1 MRNRRDHKTRKRGGM
16 KARQSFKNRLDA
28 ARQTEKDIEK
38 GVVKPTGTVGLIPIA
53 EPYVQP
59 LPVAKPLPIAQPL
72 PVAVKVN
79 VVKGVKSLYEDNT
92 GVPSNKVINKNILGN
107 KPVKSHGDFIDRINE
122 SGLPKPPTAKPPTAK
137 PPTPKPPTPK
147 PPTPK
152 PPTPKPPTPKPPTAK
167 PPTAKH
173 RTIKVKPPA
182 PLPTNINDPQTQEMI
197 AKLKPLGI
205 DLFAGINAPPLPPPT
220 LRFTDVITAI
230 LEDNLKRITESD
242 NAILE
247 RFYNERILTTKMI
260 NKPPIN
266 ATVSGINM
274 TIPWTVL
281 DECTPILIAAKF
293 GLVGPCKQI
302 LESVDDAKKAEML
315 RDYDKDAHTPL
326 SFCAKYGYQELCEY
340 LIGEHQRLGIPL
352 EGTEWDRLA
361 SVYEKTEIN
370 ELLGTDIALTEP
382 YSVFLDELRRA
393 DPSKIENYDL
403 VLKRMERIS
412 LFGDSGTKTPLLIA
426 SEQGHLGIVELL
438 LCGGVV
444 KKAMSKSGTQKNIKR
459 DLRRP
464 KEIARMCANPLAM
477 TSEKQTALH
486 LCTHK
491 CCPSSASYETVYGN
505 VIANDQYRLQY
516 NAVHD
521 DKYKNMNH
529 VMRFNRIIHLLLR
542 FMIFENGAIG
552 ANKRPNGLKIALQN
566 AAYEDSIYD
575 DGLGIDVW
583 DNARNCFTTFFF
595 DKKINWFS
603 FYQKRTGIQSTQS
616 AIDSNIERNFR
627 SDYISPFVNTDS
639 TLVKNMFNRS
649 DEKCVFIRGD
659 PNMFVELEKGF
670 ADDVFTVG
678 EKTFTQADGTVITID
693 NNISSFADYFVRNVL
708 HRQFYRKS
716 FVSAN
721 DRAIEAMLEGRDEYN
736 RKTVRQR
743 NLRYRVPM

>member
-1 MRNRRDHKTRKRGGM
+1 MRNRRTRKRGGM
-16 KARQSFKNRLDA
+16 KAKNSSFKNRLDA
-28 ARQTEKDIEK
+28 ARKTAED
-38 GVVKPTGTVGLIPIA
+38 VKTGTLRPQGKVGLVPI
-53 EPYVQP
+53 
-59 LPVAKPLPIAQPL
+59 PVASKVIAHANVAEAMPVAEA
-72 PVAVKVN
+72 VAVKGARDDVGSRHGNDNFLESKSTVN
-79 VVKGVKSLYEDNT
+79 AS
-92 GVPSNKVINKNILGN
+92 
-107 KPVKSHGDFIDRINE
+107 GDFIDRINNTTI
-122 SGLPKPPTAKPPTAK
+122 PKPPTSKPPVK
-137 PPTPKPPTPK
+137 N
-147 PPTPK
+147 
-152 PPTPKPPTPKPPTAK
+152 
-167 PPTAKH
+167 
-173 RTIKVKPPA
+173 RTIKVKPAA
-182 PLPTNINDPQTQEMI
+182 PLPLTNPNDPKIKEFI
-197 AKLKPLGI
+197 ANLKPMGI
-205 DLFAGINAPPLPPPT
+205 ELPQPKLMPPNPPPT
-220 LRFTDVITAI
+220 QIVVPQRKQPDFTDVIIAI
-230 LEDNLKRITESD
+230 LEDKIISTEVEQEPNKTPEID
-242 NAILE
+242 TTIINK
-247 RFYNERILTTKMI
+247 FYNERILLSNILDKL
-260 NKPPIN
+260 PIT
-266 ATVSGINM
+266 ATISGINM
-274 TIPWTVL
+274 TIPWTVI

-444 KKAMSKSGTQKNIKR
+444 KKAMSKSGTRKNIKR

-542 FMIFENGAIG
+542 FMIFENGVIG

-627 SDYISPFVNTDS
+627 SDYISPFVNTDF
-639 TLVKNMFNRS
+639 TLVKNMFNRP

-678 EKTFTQADGTVITID
+678 EKTFTQADGTMITID

-708 HRQFYRKS
+708 HRQFYRNP

-743 NLRYRVPM
+743 DLRYRVPM

>member
-1 MRNRRDHKTRKRGGM
+1 MRNRVHKTRKRGGT
-16 KARQSFKNRLDA
+16 KARKSFKNRLEA
-28 ARQTEKDIEK
+28 ARKTEDDVEK
-38 GVVKPTGTVGLIPIA
+38 GVVKPTGKVGLIPIA
-53 EPYVQP
+53 EPYTDVVNNSDV
-59 LPVAKPLPIAQPL
+59 LAGNNTVLAVNSDVLAEAIPV
-72 PVAVKVN
+72 VEG
-79 VVKGVKSLYEDNT
+79 VVVSREESKGFPSSNKLLLGNNRGVK
-92 GVPSNKVINKNILGN
+92 PK
-107 KPVKSHGDFIDRINE
+107 GDFIDRINE
-122 SGLPKPPTAKPPTAK
+122 SALPKPPLAKPPSV
-137 PPTPKPPTPK
+137 
-147 PPTPK
+147 
-152 PPTPKPPTPKPPTAK
+152 
-167 PPTAKH
+167 H

-182 PLPTNINDPQTQEMI
+182 PLPTNMNDPKTQEMM
-197 AKLKPLGI
+197 AKLKPWGI

-220 LRFTDVITAI
+220 LGFTDVIKAI
-230 LEDNLKRITESD
+230 LEDNIKRITESD
-242 NAILE
+242 NTILE
-247 RFYNERILTTKMI
+247 RFHNERILTSKMI

-293 GLVGPCKQI
+293 GLTGPCKQI
-302 LESVDDAKKAEML
+302 LESVDDAKKTEML
-315 RDYDKDAHTPL
+315 KDYDKDAHTPL

-340 LIGEHQRLGIPL
+340 LIGEHQRLRIPL
-352 EGTEWDRLA
+352 EGTDWDRLV
-361 SVYEKTEIN
+361 SVSEKTEIN
-370 ELLGTDIALTEP
+370 ELLGTDIALTES

-403 VLKRMERIS
+403 VLKNMERIS
-412 LFGDSGTKTPLLIA
+412 LFGDITTKTPLLIA

-438 LCGGVV
+438 LCGGAV
-444 KKAMSKSGTQKNIKR
+444 KKTISRTGTQKNIKR
-459 DLRRP
+459 DLRRL
-464 KEIARMCANPLAM
+464 ARMCANPLAM

-491 CCPSSASYETVYGN
+491 CCPSPASYETVFGN

-516 NAVHD
+516 NQVHD

-542 FMIFENGAIG
+542 FMIFENGVIG

-566 AAYEDSIYD
+566 AVYEDSIYD

-595 DKKINWFS
+595 DKKINWFT

-616 AIDSNIERNFR
+616 AIDSNIEQNFR
-627 SDYISPFVNTDS
+627 SDYISPFIKTDY
-639 TLVKNMFNRS
+639 TLVTKMFNRS

-670 ADDVFTVG
+670 LYDVFAVG
-678 EKTFTQADGTVITID
+678 EKTFTQADGTTITID
-693 NNISSFADYFVRNVL
+693 NNITSFADYFVRNVL
-708 HRQFYRKS
+708 HRQFYRQA

-721 DRAIEAMLEGRDEYN
+721 DRVIEAMLEGRAEYN
-736 RKTVRQR
+736 RKTIRQR
-743 NLRYRVPM
+743 DLRNRVPM

>member
-1 MRNRRDHKTRKRGGM
+1 MRNRRNHKTRKRGGM

-38 GVVKPTGTVGLIPIA
+38 GVVKPTGKVGLIPIA

-59 LPVAKPLPIAQPL
+59 LPVAKPFSVTQPL

-92 GVPSNKVINKNILGN
+92 GVSSNKVMNNIILGN
-107 KPVKSHGDFIDRINE
+107 KLVKPQGDFIDRINE
-122 SGLPKPPTAKPPTAK
+122 SGLPKPPSAKPPS
-137 PPTPKPPTPK
+137 
-147 PPTPK
+147 
-152 PPTPKPPTPKPPTAK
+152 
-167 PPTAKH
+167 AKH

-220 LRFTDVITAI
+220 LGFTDVINAI
-230 LEDNLKRITESD
+230 LEDNIKRITESD
-242 NAILE
+242 NTILE

-274 TIPWTVL
+274 TIPWIVI

-302 LESVDDAKKAEML
+302 LESVDDTKKSEML

-370 ELLGTDIALTEP
+370 ELLGTDIALTES
-382 YSVFLDELRRA
+382 YSVFLDELRRT
-393 DPSKIENYDL
+393 DPSKIENYDI

-444 KKAMSKSGTQKNIKR
+444 KKANTKSGTQKNIKR
-459 DLRRP
+459 DINGL
-464 KEIARMCANPLAM
+464 ARMCANPLAM

-516 NAVHD
+516 NVVHN

-542 FMIFENGAIG
+542 FMIFENGVIG

-566 AAYEDSIYD
+566 ATYEDSFYD

-616 AIDSNIERNFR
+616 AIDSNIEKNFR
-627 SDYISPFVNTDS
+627 SDYISPFVNTDY
-639 TLVKNMFNRS
+639 TLVTKMFNRS

-678 EKTFTQADGTVITID
+678 EKIFTQADGTVITID
-693 NNISSFADYFVRNVL
+693 NNITSFADYFVRNVL

-716 FVSAN
+716 FVSVN
-721 DRAIEAMLEGRDEYN
+721 DRAIEAMLEGRNEYN
-736 RKTVRQR
+736 RKIVRPQE
-743 NLRYRVPM
+743 LRYRVPMNVRK

>member
-1 MRNRRDHKTRKRGGM
+1 MRNRDHKTRKRGGM
-16 KARQSFKNRLDA
+16 KSRQSFKNRLEA
-28 ARQTEKDIEK
+28 ARKTEDDVEK
-38 GVVKPTGTVGLIPIA
+38 GVVKPAGKVGLIPIA
-53 EPYVQP
+53 EPYTDVVNNP
-59 LPVAKPLPIAQPL
+59 DVLAGNTNVLAVNNTVLAEAIPV
-72 PVAVKVN
+72 VEG
-79 VVKGVKSLYEDNT
+79 VVVSREESKGFPS
-92 GVPSNKVINKNILGN
+92 SNKLLLGN
-107 KPVKSHGDFIDRINE
+107 NRDVKPKGDFIDRINE
-122 SGLPKPPTAKPPTAK
+122 SALPKPPASAKLPKPPLAKPPSV
-137 PPTPKPPTPK
+137 
-147 PPTPK
+147 
-152 PPTPKPPTPKPPTAK
+152 
-167 PPTAKH
+167 H

-182 PLPTNINDPQTQEMI
+182 PLPTNMNDPKTQEMM
-197 AKLKPLGI
+197 AKLKPWGI

-220 LRFTDVITAI
+220 LGFADVIKAI
-230 LEDNLKRITESD
+230 LEDNIKRITESD
-242 NAILE
+242 NTILE
-247 RFYNERILTTKMI
+247 RFHNERILTSKMI

-293 GLVGPCKQI
+293 GLTGPCKQI
-302 LESVDDAKKAEML
+302 LESVDDAKKTEML
-315 RDYDKDAHTPL
+315 KDYDKDAHTPL

-340 LIGEHQRLGIPL
+340 LIGEHQRLRIPL
-352 EGTEWDRLA
+352 EGTDWDRLV
-361 SVYEKTEIN
+361 SVSEKTEIN
-370 ELLGTDIALTEP
+370 EILGTDIALTES

-403 VLKRMERIS
+403 VLKNMERIS
-412 LFGDSGTKTPLLIA
+412 LFGDITTKTPLLIA

-438 LCGGVV
+438 LCGGAV
-444 KKAMSKSGTQKNIKR
+444 KKTMSRTGTQKNIKR

-491 CCPSSASYETVYGN
+491 CCPSPASYETVFGN

-516 NAVHD
+516 NQVHD

-542 FMIFENGAIG
+542 FMIFENGVIG

-566 AAYEDSIYD
+566 AVYEDSIYD

-595 DKKINWFS
+595 DKKINWFT

-616 AIDSNIERNFR
+616 AIDSNIEQNFR
-627 SDYISPFVNTDS
+627 SDYISPFIKTDY
-639 TLVKNMFNRS
+639 TLVTKMFNRS

-670 ADDVFTVG
+670 LYDVFAVG
-678 EKTFTQADGTVITID
+678 EKTFTQADGTTITID
-693 NNISSFADYFVRNVL
+693 NNITSFADYFVRNVL
-708 HRQFYRKS
+708 HRQFYRQA

-721 DRAIEAMLEGRDEYN
+721 DRVIEAMLEGRNEYN
-736 RKTVRQR
+736 RKTIRQR
-743 NLRYRVPM
+743 DLRNRVPM

>member
-1 MRNRRDHKTRKRGGM
+1 MRNRRTRKRGGM
-16 KARQSFKNRLDA
+16 KAKNSSFKNRLDA
-28 ARQTEKDIEK
+28 ARKTEED
-38 GVVKPTGTVGLIPIA
+38 VKTGTLRPQGKVGLVPI
-53 EPYVQP
+53 
-59 LPVAKPLPIAQPL
+59 PVASKVIAHANVAEAMPVAEA
-72 PVAVKVN
+72 VAVKGARDDVGSRHGNDNFLESKSTVN
-79 VVKGVKSLYEDNT
+79 AS
-92 GVPSNKVINKNILGN
+92 
-107 KPVKSHGDFIDRINE
+107 GDFIDRINNTTI
-122 SGLPKPPTAKPPTAK
+122 PKPPTSKPPVK
-137 PPTPKPPTPK
+137 N
-147 PPTPK
+147 
-152 PPTPKPPTPKPPTAK
+152 
-167 PPTAKH
+167 
-173 RTIKVKPPA
+173 RTIKVKPAA
-182 PLPTNINDPQTQEMI
+182 PLPLTNPNDPKIKEFI
-197 AKLKPLGI
+197 ANLKPMGI
-205 DLFAGINAPPLPPPT
+205 ELPQPKLMPPNPPPT
-220 LRFTDVITAI
+220 QIVLPQRKQPDFTDVIIAI
-230 LEDNLKRITESD
+230 LEDKIISTEVEQEPNKTPEID
-242 NAILE
+242 TTIINK
-247 RFYNERILTTKMI
+247 FYNERILLSNILDKL
-260 NKPPIN
+260 PIT
-266 ATVSGINM
+266 ATISGINM
-274 TIPWTVL
+274 TIPWTVI

-444 KKAMSKSGTQKNIKR
+444 KKAMSKSGTRKNIKR

-521 DKYKNMNH
+521 DKYKNMK
-529 VMRFNRIIHLLLR
+529 M
-542 FMIFENGAIG
+542 A
-552 ANKRPNGLKIALQN
+552 
-566 AAYEDSIYD
+566 
-575 DGLGIDVW
+575 
-583 DNARNCFTTFFF
+583 
-595 DKKINWFS
+595 
-603 FYQKRTGIQSTQS
+603 
-616 AIDSNIERNFR
+616 
-627 SDYISPFVNTDS
+627 
-639 TLVKNMFNRS
+639 
-649 DEKCVFIRGD
+649 
-659 PNMFVELEKGF
+659 
-670 ADDVFTVG
+670 
-678 EKTFTQADGTVITID
+678 
-693 NNISSFADYFVRNVL
+693 
-708 HRQFYRKS
+708 
-716 FVSAN
+716 
-721 DRAIEAMLEGRDEYN
+721 
-736 RKTVRQR
+736 
-743 NLRYRVPM
+743 

>member
-1 MRNRRDHKTRKRGGM
+1 MRNRRTRKRGGM
-16 KARQSFKNRLDA
+16 KAKNSSFKNRLDA
-28 ARQTEKDIEK
+28 ARKTEED
-38 GVVKPTGTVGLIPIA
+38 VKTGTLRPQGKVGLVPI
-53 EPYVQP
+53 
-59 LPVAKPLPIAQPL
+59 PVASKVIAHANVAEAMPVVEA
-72 PVAVKVN
+72 VAVKGARDDVGSRYGNDNFLESKSTVN
-79 VVKGVKSLYEDNT
+79 AS
-92 GVPSNKVINKNILGN
+92 
-107 KPVKSHGDFIDRINE
+107 GDFIDRINNTTI
-122 SGLPKPPTAKPPTAK
+122 PKPPTSKPPVK
-137 PPTPKPPTPK
+137 N
-147 PPTPK
+147 
-152 PPTPKPPTPKPPTAK
+152 
-167 PPTAKH
+167 
-173 RTIKVKPPA
+173 RTIKVKPAA
-182 PLPTNINDPQTQEMI
+182 PLPLTNPNDPKIKEFI
-197 AKLKPLGI
+197 ANLKPMGI
-205 DLFAGINAPPLPPPT
+205 ELPQPKLMPPNPPPT
-220 LRFTDVITAI
+220 QIVLPQRKQPDFTDVIIAI
-230 LEDNLKRITESD
+230 LEDKIISTEVEQEPNKTPEID
-242 NAILE
+242 TTIINK
-247 RFYNERILTTKMI
+247 FYNERILLSNILDKL
-260 NKPPIN
+260 PIN
-266 ATVSGINM
+266 ATISGINM
-274 TIPWTVL
+274 TIPWTVI

-370 ELLGTDIALTEP
+370 ELLGTEIALTEP

-393 DPSKIENYDL
+393 DPSKIEKYDL

-444 KKAMSKSGTQKNIKR
+444 KKAMSKSGTRKNIKR

-542 FMIFENGAIG
+542 FMIFENGVIG

-627 SDYISPFVNTDS
+627 SDYISPFVNTDF
-639 TLVKNMFNRS
+639 TLVKNMFNRP

-670 ADDVFTVG
+670 ANDVFTVG
-678 EKTFTQADGTVITID
+678 EKTFTQADGTMITID

-708 HRQFYRKS
+708 HRQFYRNP

-743 NLRYRVPM
+743 DLRYRVPM